1 MMSAGLFILMD
12 SEESVMESINKGVYG
27 FLMPPIFEDEVPS
40 RSRHY
45 AVLSDYGCCYEGTE
59 IFFFAKRKV
68 FYGGTITTNNGD
80 DPVFYLNGDTSPM
93 GRKAESEKFVDYSK
107 CLEETD
113 QDGVYYLGTNTRNEE
128 RNRAIPFIIEFE
140 KNELSGKQ
148 ITSDDLYFELGR
160 YNFPFPSNSIQGIGL
175 CTLTP
180 RETEILLDLM
190 GKSEIRIEYES
201 KGNIDILDRKKL
213 MFYKNLIDREITNES
228 HLEFLLLA
236 DSDKLNNILS
246 KSLQLTGQEEF
257 LKGRQIPL
265 CPFRPMQFDRADI
278 CLYDKNEPI
287 REGSLPKVVI
297 ELKKD
302 VATYSAYEQV
312 TKYLKWL
319 EQIAPNEE
327 FEKIKAIIVAPK
339 INRNLNA
346 RNLQSRKITLKY
358 KDKIILFSL
367 DEDRVV
373 RFR

>member
-1 MMSAGLFILMD
+1 MSSGLFILMD

-27 FLMPPIFEDEVPS
+27 FFMPPIYEDIVPS

-45 AVLSDYGCCYEGTE
+45 AVLCDYGCCYEGTE

-68 FYGGTITTNNGD
+68 FYGGKVTANNGD

-93 GRKAESEKFVDYSK
+93 GRKGESEKFVDFSK
-107 CLEETD
+107 ILDETD
-113 QDGVYYLGTNTRNEE
+113 EDGVYYLGKNTRNED
-128 RNRAIPFIIEFE
+128 RNRAVPFIIEFE

-148 ITSDDLYFELGR
+148 IASDDLYFELGR
-160 YNFPFPSNSIQGIGL
+160 YNFPFPSNSIQGIGI

-180 RETEILLDLM
+180 KETEILLDLM
-190 GKSEIRIEYES
+190 KKSEIKIEYER

-213 MFYKNLIDREITNES
+213 MFYKNLIDKKIINES
-228 HLEFLLLA
+228 HLEFLLL
-236 DSDKLNNILS
+236 SDTEKLHNILS
-246 KSLQLTGQEEF
+246 KSFHLSGNEDY

-287 REGSLPKVVI
+287 NDGTLPNVVI

-302 VATYSAYEQV
+302 QATYAAYEQV
-312 TKYLKWL
+312 TKYLRWL
-319 EQIAPNEE
+319 EQITSNED

-339 INRNLNA
+339 INKNINA
-346 RNLQSRKITLKY
+346 RNLESKNVTLKY
-358 KDKIILFSL
+358 KDKIILYSL
-367 DEDRVV
+367 DEERVV